1 MEKPVNGAATGSKE
15 LKQKKKRDFRKNVE
29 LNQVYGVQTGAR
41 SVEARIGD
49 LGKDPSGYM
58 GLGKD
63 GVWISRKNFLKT

>member
-1 MEKPVNGAATGSKE
+1 MEKPVNGATGSKGM
-15 LKQKKKRDFRKNVE
+15 KQKKKRDFRKNVDSS
-29 LNQVYGVQTGAR
+29 QVYGVRTGAR
-41 SVEARIGD
+41 SVDARIGE